1 MNGYSFLRYIIELG
15 ADEMNVQESFV
26 TALDGSEIYLRK
38 WLPEGE
44 PKGIIQI
51 AHGMTEHAGVYT
63 DFIAALLEAG
73 YGVYA
78 HDHKGHG
85 KTVKR
90 EEDYGHFKPNVGWNE
105 AVSDVIFVSETIRK
119 EQTCPLFYLDIVW
132 VLLSRRAVQLK
143 GELYDGFLISGT
155 GGNPGF

>member
-1 MNGYSFLRYIIELG
+1 MNRYSFLRYIIELG

-26 TALDGSEIYLRK
+26 TAMDGSEIYLRK

-85 KTVKR
+85 KTVK
-90 EEDYGHFKPNVGWNE
+90 K
-105 AVSDVIFVSETIRK
+105 
-119 EQTCPLFYLDIVW
+119 
-132 VLLSRRAVQLK
+132 RRRLWS
-143 GELYDGFLISGT
+143 F
-155 GGNPGF
+155 

>member
-1 MNGYSFLRYIIELG
+1 MDIHFLKAIHNRVG

-38 WLPEGE
+38 WLPEGD
-44 PKGIIQI
+44 PRGIIQI

-63 DFIAALLEAG
+63 EFVDALLEAG

-85 KTVKR
+85 KTVK
-90 EEDYGHFKPNVGWNE
+90 KKKTM
-105 AVSDVIFVSETIRK
+105 VILNQI
-119 EQTCPLFYLDIVW
+119 
-132 VLLSRRAVQLK
+132 
-143 GELYDGFLISGT
+143 
-155 GGNPGF
+155 

>member
-1 MNGYSFLRYIIELG
+1 MNGYSFFEIHNRVG

-63 DFIAALLEAG
+63 DF
-73 YGVYA
+73 YCC
-78 HDHKGHG
+78 
-85 KTVKR
+85 
-90 EEDYGHFKPNVGWNE
+90 
-105 AVSDVIFVSETIRK
+105 VIRSR
-119 EQTCPLFYLDIVW
+119 VW
-132 VLLSRRAVQLK
+132 CLC
-143 GELYDGFLISGT
+143 T
-155 GGNPGF
+155 